1 MHDSYTISTI
11 MTSEGKRHFNILPL
25 LCYYCTHPIFARVD
39 FSKVRIAPVTVVD
52 MVGLCSIIKNKN
64 L

>member
-39 FSKVRIAPVTVVD
+39 FSKVRIAPVTD
-52 MVGLCSIIKNKN
+52 GGGLDIERLVCVQ
-64 L
+64 

>member
-1 MHDSYTISTI
+1 